1 MENINKNRLFYA
13 SCFALITTALSF
25 SIRAGILP
33 QIGEELSLSATQLGF
48 INSMW
53 FFGFPISMVIG
64 GLIYHQVG
72 GKIIMQF
79 AFFAHAVGI
88 ILTIYSGSYAILLIS
103 TFLIGLGNGCTE
115 AACNPMIAD
124 AYEGK
129 QMNSMLNRFHM
140 WFPGGIVIGSLISLF
155 MTKLGWSWQT
165 QIWAI
170 MVPTVIYAYLFW
182 GQKWPRPHV
191 VEAGTLSGNLK
202 AVFSPLFIFMLVCM
216 WFTAQ
221 SEFGPTQWVEL
232 ILQSSGATPML
243 VLALITGTMA
253 VARYFGG
260 EAVHRFDTTGVL
272 LGSAIIATIGLFLF
286 TVVTGPAVYAVA
298 VFFAL
303 GVAYFWPNMIGFIA
317 DYVPKS
323 GALGMSL
330 IGAVGMLSS
339 FFMQPII
346 GGWID
351 SNTAKG
357 EAQGLSGEA
366 LELFTGTQ
374 TITTMIFFPGILIVL
389 FTILYF
395 WVKNRKP
402 ASTQAAEIAAETTGE
417 Y

>member
-1 MENINKNRLFYA
+1 MENINKNRLFLA

-33 QIGEELSLSATQLGF
+33 QLGEELALSARQLGV

-79 AFFAHAVGI
+79 AFIAHAVGI
-88 ILTIYSGSYAILLIS
+88 LLTIFAGSYLILLIS

-129 QMNSMLNRFHM
+129 RMNTMLNRFHM
-140 WFPGGIVIGSLISLF
+140 WFPGGIVIGSLVSLA
-155 MTKLGWSWQT
+155 MTTMGLSWQT
-165 QIWAI
+165 QIWVI
-170 MVPTVIYAYLFW
+170 MVPTLIYAYLFW
-182 GQKWPRPHV
+182 GQKWPKPQV
-191 VEAGTLSGNLK
+191 VEAGKLLGNLK
-202 AVFSPLFIFMLVCM
+202 AVISPLFIFMLACM
-216 WFTAQ
+216 WLTAQ

-232 ILQSSGATPML
+232 ILKSSGATPML

-260 EAVHRFDTTGVL
+260 EVVHRFNTTGVL
-272 LGSAIIATIGLFLF
+272 LGSAIIATLGLFLF
-286 TVVTGPAVYAVA
+286 TKITGPAVYGVA
-298 VFFAL
+298 VFYAL
-303 GVAYFWPNMIGFIA
+303 GVAYFWPNMVGFVA
-317 DYVPKS
+317 DYIPKS

-330 IGAVGMLSS
+330 IGALGMLSS
-339 FFMQPII
+339 YFMQPII

-351 SNTAKG
+351 GYRDKG
-357 EAQGLSGEA
+357 MAQELSDA
-366 LELFTGTQ
+366 DLELFIGTGT
-374 TITTMIFFPGILIVL
+374 IGNMLFFPLILIVL
-389 FTILYF
+389 FSILYF
-395 WVKNRKP
+395 WVKGRKT
-402 ASTQAAEIAAETTGE
+402 ASTLAAEGNLA
-417 Y
+417 